1 MLTAELN
8 LNERPICKRCLLAE
22 IDKDGLYK
30 KVEDLIAAIPDDERA
45 SGQAYATR
53 LDLCCR
59 CPSLENGLCR
69 ECGCF
74 VELRA
79 AVKENRC
86 PSVYR
91 YWDKE

>member
-1 MLTAELN
+1 MLN
-8 LNERPICKRCLLAE
+8 LNSHPICKHCLLAE

-45 SGQAYATR
+45 SEQAYATR
-53 LDLCCR
+53 LDLCRR

-79 AVKENRC
+79 AVKANRC

-91 YWDKE
+91 YWGRE

>member
-1 MLTAELN
+1 MLTLDG
-8 LNERPICKRCLLAE
+8 RPVCKRCLLAE

-30 KVEDLIAAIPDDERA
+30 KVEDLIAAIPDEERA
-45 SGQAYATR
+45 GQEIYAKR
-53 LDLCCR
+53 LDLCKR

-79 AVKENRC
+79 AVKANRC
-86 PSVYR
+86 PSVYK
-91 YWDKE
+91 YWDQE